1 MNELCTRISSACSGD
16 IITLEPNQI
25 YHVRQDDSF
34 SLSGYFCT
42 NSARQDENPNGTRFC
57 AIFLEDKKDIVI
69 DGNGAT
75 ILVHGKMTTI
85 LLNRCENITIKNLT
99 IDYACPTMTECTVL
113 ENCNGIVT
121 MRIHPDCRF
130 RADGNQLYWRG
141 EDGFYGVLGVCAI
154 LTLAAVG
161 VYILVKAAIP
171 WEGYRMLLEEGDYNR
186 AAKRGNR
193 QYSGIYWGLITAA
206 YLAVS
211 FLTQRWDMTWIIWPV
226 AAVLYGVIVEILKLR
241 GK

>member
-75 ILVHGKMTTI
+75 ILVHGKMTPM
-85 LLNRCENITIKNLT
+85 LFYGCENITVKNLAV
-99 IDYACPTMTECTVL
+99 DYKVPTMTEFTVL
-113 ENCNGIVT
+113 GNDDGIITIKINDDCLYRVEGNT
-121 MRIHPDCRF
+121 LCASYRAPD
-130 RADGNQLYWRG
+130 
-141 EDGFYGVLGVCAI
+141 
-154 LTLAAVG
+154 
-161 VYILVKAAIP
+161 
-171 WEGYRMLLEEGDYNR
+171 
-186 AAKRGNR
+186 
-193 QYSGIYWGLITAA
+193 TAA
-206 YLAVS
+206 AGKCK
-211 FLTQRWDMTWIIWPV
+211 FLLPV
-226 AAVLYGVIVEILKLR
+226 YGRRSTVNSLR
-241 GK
+241 YGGNLCVQWFGVHNRFKRTIPCADCHRASA